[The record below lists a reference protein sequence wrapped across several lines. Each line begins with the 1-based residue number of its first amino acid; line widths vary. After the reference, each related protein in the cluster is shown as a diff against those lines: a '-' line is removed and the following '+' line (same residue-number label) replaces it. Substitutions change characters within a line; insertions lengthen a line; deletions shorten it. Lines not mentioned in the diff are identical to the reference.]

1 MKVNIMNITIET
13 TENDFLTDN
22 EKIDIMN
29 YIKEAYN
36 NRKHIASKA
45 KDKASTIG
53 FDSNK
58 ITNHLLDIY
67 GNNKAIQAY
76 IKSFIFKVLGYAI
89 ESRKQFLLYKTY
101 VIAKINHPRNLKD
114 YDIKTITNIKTQIDE
129 IEGLK
134 NIDKLKLK
142 NHLSLLYIHYVFE
155 GFEYSISPE
164 FYQTKNKAIQ
174 AYIKGV

>member
-1 MKVNIMNITIET
+1 MKDNIMNITIET
-13 TENDFLTDN
+13 NKNDFLTEN

-29 YIKEAYN
+29 YIKEAYS

-45 KDKASTIG
+45 KDKASSIG

-58 ITNHLLDIY
+58 ITNHLLEIY

-76 IKSFIFKVLGYAI
+76 IKSFIFNVLGYAI

-101 VIAKINHPRNLKD
+101 VVAKVNYNCTKTKNLNVVIKSIAN
-114 YDIKTITNIKTQIDE
+114 QIDE

-134 NIDKLKLK
+134 NIAKLKLK
-142 NHLSLLYIHYVFE
+142 NRLSLLYIHYVFE

-164 FYQTKNKAIQ
+164 FYQTK
-174 AYIKGV
+174 GV